1 MNYRKYGKKDWFISE
16 IGYGT
21 WGMGIGP
28 SSWKGSSD
36 EESLGSLSFAIENG
50 LNFIDTAWI
59 YGRGHSEKLIGQIL
73 KKYKDKKIYV
83 ASKIAPKNGQWPV
96 VAGTSIQEVFPRQH
110 ILENVEKSLEN
121 LGVDCL
127 DIMYFHVW
135 DDSWHQEEEWK
146 AVVQELLTKNKVK
159 SFGISIN
166 TWEPNNVLKTL
177 ETGLIEV
184 VQVVYNIFEQQPE
197 DQLIPFCKARNI
209 AVIAR
214 VPFDEGSLTGNI
226 TLDTKFEEDDWR
238 SSYFVEENL
247 QQCIPRVEQIKKVV
261 PSNMTLP
268 QLALRF
274 ILDNP
279 DITAVIPGMRKLKHT
294 KSNLAVSG
302 SEKLKAS
309 LFNELRQHRWDRQ
322 PTSWSQ

>member
-1 MNYRKYGKKDWFISE
+1 MKYRKYPKKDWMISE

-36 EESLGSLSFAIENG
+36 EESLGSLSYAIENG

-59 YGRGHSEKLIGQIL
+59 YGRGHSERLVGQLL
-73 KKYKDKKIYV
+73 KKYEDKKIYV
-83 ASKIAPKNGQWPV
+83 ASKIVPKNMEWPV
-96 VAGTSIQEVFPRQH
+96 KAGTSIQEVFPRDH
-110 ILENVEKSLEN
+110 VMENVDKSLKN
-121 LGVDCL
+121 LGTDCI

-135 DDSWHQEEEWK
+135 DDNWSEEKEWK
-146 AVVQELLTKNKVK
+146 EVVQELVSSGKVK
-159 SFGISIN
+159 SFGISVN
-166 TWEPNNVLKTL
+166 TWEPNNILKTL
-177 ETGLIEV
+177 DTGLIEV

-197 DQLIPFCKARNI
+197 DILIPLCKEKGI
-209 AVIAR
+209 AVVAR

-226 TLDTKFEEDDWR
+226 TLETKFDEDDWR
-238 SSYFVEENL
+238 ASYFVEENL
-247 QQCIPRVEQIKKVV
+247 QQCIPRVEKIKSIM
-261 PSNMTLP
+261 PDHLTLP

-279 DITAVIPGMRKLKHT
+279 DIMSVIPGMRKLRHT
-294 KSNLAVSG
+294 TSNLQVSDM
-302 SEKLKAS
+302 EKLDETLLNK
-309 LFNELRQHRWDRQ
+309 LRQHRWDRK